1 MAEVALD
8 LLASQEVKLL
18 EEARAMRSELGQVR
32 DDIRVMAAIVQRLDG
47 TVQELVSEVR
57 VEHSRHDRLSRRV
70 DELETSPQKD
80 H

>member
-1 MAEVALD
+1 MAEITLEF
-8 LLASQEVKLL
+8 LASQQVKLL
-18 EEARAMRSELGQVR
+18 DEARAMRSEMGQMR

-47 TVQELVSEVR
+47 TVQGLVSEVR
-57 VEHSRHDRLSRRV
+57 AEHSRHDRLARRV